1 MSKDSERESSP
12 LTFDLKDDLLAKLET
27 LQRRHRA
34 SSKSEIIR
42 FAISAFDYSSFRPA
56 TQGHRQISVRL
67 PQKQKATLLKL
78 ARHKGVSVGELL
90 RVALDR
96 LPATPVG
103 LGTRTKN
110 ETVQPMKKKK
120 KAAPKKKAV
129 KKKAAKKKAKKK

>member
-12 LTFDLKDDLLAKLET
+12 LTFDLKDDLLGKLEAV
-27 LQRRHRA
+27 QRRHHA

-42 FAISAFDYSSFRPA
+42 FAISAFDYSTFKPA

-78 ARHKGVSVGELL
+78 SRQKGVSVGELL

-110 ETVQPMKKKK
+110 AIVEPMKKK
-120 KAAPKKKAV
+120 KAAPKKKAA